1 MKVLAKHLPR
11 LMVTLILAT
20 ALGHI
25 GSSHLLYGQAVNG
38 TLLGTITDIN
48 NAVVG
53 GATVNV
59 TDVNTNIQRTAKTNE
74 SGNYVFANL
83 PQGTYRVEAEMAGF
97 KRVARPAVEVPVNT
111 TTRSDI
117 QLELGSVSENVTVT
131 TQEPAL
137 QTDRAD
143 TGRIIEA

>member
-11 LMVTLILAT
+11 LIVTFILAT

-38 TLLGTITDIN
+38 TLLGTITDTN

-59 TDVNTNIQRTAKTNE
+59 TDVNTTVR
-74 SGNYVFANL
+74 
-83 PQGTYRVEAEMAGF
+83 R
-97 KRVARPAVEVPVNT
+97 
-111 TTRSDI
+111 D
-117 QLELGSVSENVTVT
+117 LELEPGSVAEQVTVT
-131 TQEPAL
+131 ADEAAL

-143 TGRIIEA
+143 TGRQIESKQIAELPLGFNR